1 MPLALV
7 VAPSD
12 PRTGDAASR
21 REALGWL
28 RGQLARSAFDVVIVG
43 GGQDARSAVEKA
55 APTITPGDVVLVHL
69 SGRLRGTDELAFGLE
84 SAISLRTLTEIL
96 EAREPAMLS
105 FIVEVGYD
113 DPPLHVPGPDEVL
126 ALVVDAVASPA
137 RRHAVL
143 AAVRP
148 LGGPASRVA
157 FTRVAMV
164 PAPQGPA
171 GPEVDDWLAAMYE
184 HAASQPEVYETAS
197 RFVHAPTAIRK
208 VAASVEV
215 AVSTEPSTPYGVPSP
230 VVHDDSPLAPQPE
243 SARSRPDAPASFAP
257 PYAEPAPA
265 CAEPAS
271 HVEVAPEYL
280 EPAYAEPA
288 VEPAPGYPEPAP
300 PSYGAA
306 PSVPPP
312 LPPSFRL
319 PVPEPLHPDSMPPPA
334 RHPEA
339 SGVSPTPTKADWQ
352 RELMGRFDRLNT
364 LGEAKARVRELVQ
377 IARILQ
383 AELDDPHGAI
393 AALEQARELDPVRG
407 GVLRALRRGYEAVGR
422 WANAIEVLGALADI
436 ADTAVER
443 AGLRAAQA
451 RLALDRM
458 DDDATAMAC
467 VRGALDEDP
476 RNAEALGMAKRWP
489 ALNMT
494 SEPPPPVAPVEP
506 PAPAWTLADVDRATL
521 QSPGNPEA
529 YAAAFSIHRRN
540 GNTDGA
546 FLAALALEELGAAD
560 VDQQILIDQFRTLSP
575 SRARASLDPPAW
587 ERLRAPGYD
596 PVLAAVFAAVEEAA
610 IGLKIED
617 LRAAGRLPELDRT
630 QRLPESSTASIVRS
644 FQWAARFLGIGCPDL
659 YAMDD
664 APGIA
669 VMHAI
674 HPSTALGRSVLS
686 GPSAKDLAFL
696 AGRHLTYYRPEYHVI
711 LYYPTRDELTTLLIA
726 AVQLGLPE
734 APSMPPALRTLR
746 ARLARRIGE
755 RDHVMLA
762 RAIRELNARGGH
774 AQIGAWM
781 RAVELTAARTGLLLC
796 GDLASAA
803 AVVRS
808 ESRPLGDLTT
818 EERRGDL
825 VAFSASEA
833 HVDLRARFI
842 ATALDSMVPPPPGTG
857 GPPPS
862 LRTLAAQ

>member
-43 GGQDARSAVEKA
+43 GGQDARAVVEKA
-55 APTITPGDVVLVHL
+55 APTITPGDIVVVHV
-69 SGRLRGTDELAFGLE
+69 SGRLRGIDELAFGLE
-84 SAISLRTLTEIL
+84 SGISLRALTEIF
-96 EAREPAMLS
+96 EAQEPATLS
-105 FIVEVGYD
+105 FIVEVAYD
-113 DPPLHVPGPDEVL
+113 DPPVHVPGPDELL
-126 ALVVDAVASPA
+126 ALVIDAVASPA

-148 LGGPASRVA
+148 LTVPASRVA
-157 FTRVAMV
+157 FTRVAML
-164 PAPQGPA
+164 PAAQGSA
-171 GPEVDDWLAAMYE
+171 GPDVDDWLGAMYA
-184 HAASQPEVYETAS
+184 HAASQTEVYETAS
-197 RFVHAPTAIRK
+197 RFAYAPTAIRK

-215 AVSTEPSTPYGVPSP
+215 AISTEPSTPYGVPSP
-230 VVHDDSPLAPQPE
+230 PVYDESPLAPQPE
-243 SARSRPDAPASFAP
+243 SRSRPDAPVSFAP
-257 PYAEPAPA
+257 PPLPYDPTPLSYE
-265 CAEPAS
+265 AS
-271 HVEVAPEYL
+271 
-280 EPAYAEPA
+280 
-288 VEPAPGYPEPAP
+288 
-300 PSYGAA
+300 PSE
-306 PSVPPP
+306 PPP
-312 LPPSFRL
+312 LPTSFRL
-319 PVPEPLHPDSMPPPA
+319 PIPEPLHPDSMPPPA
-334 RHPEA
+334 RDPDA
-339 SGVSPTPTKADWQ
+339 SGVSPTPTRADWQ
-352 RELMGRFDRLNT
+352 RELMGRFDRLNA
-364 LGEAKARVRELVQ
+364 LAQPKARVRELVQ

-393 AALEQARELDPVRG
+393 AALEQARELDPARN

-422 WANAIEVLGALADI
+422 WANAIEVLGALAGI

-458 DDDATAMAC
+458 DDDATGMAC

-476 RNAEALGMAKRWP
+476 RNAEALSMASRWP
-489 ALNMT
+489 ALHMT

-506 PAPAWTLADVDRATL
+506 PAATWTLGDVDRATM
-521 QSPGNPEA
+521 QSPGNPEP
-529 YAAAFSIHRRN
+529 YAAAFAIHRRN

-546 FLAALALEELGAAD
+546 YLAALALEELEAAD
-560 VDQQILIDQFRTLSP
+560 VDQQILIDQYRTLSP
-575 SRARASLDPPAW
+575 SRARASLDPAAW

-596 PVLAAVFAAVEEAA
+596 PVLAAVFASVEEAA
-610 IGLKIED
+610 IGLKVED
-617 LRAAGRLPELDRT
+617 LRAAGRLPALDRA

-644 FQWAARFLGIGCPDL
+644 FQWAARFLGVGCPDL

-669 VMHAI
+669 VMHGV

-696 AGRHLTYYRPEYHVI
+696 AGRHLTYYRPEYHVL
-711 LYYPTRDELTTLLIA
+711 LYYPTREDLTTLLIG

-734 APSMPPALRTLR
+734 SPSMPPALRTLR
-746 ARLARRIGE
+746 GRLARRIGE
-755 RDHVMLA
+755 RDHAVLA

-781 RAVELTAARTGLLLC
+781 RAVELTAARAGLLLC
-796 GDLASAA
+796 GDLGSAS

-825 VAFSASEA
+825 VAFSASEV

-857 GPPPS
+857 GSPQS